1 MGADPNT
8 LSAGDS
14 KMNVL
19 MVISQFRPIIG
30 GAERQAELLAHALI
44 RKGVNVTIVTG
55 WWKFGT
61 PREETMNGTKIQRN
75 FSCWGMFGVKGI
87 RPLGAV
93 IYMATLAIYLLIHR
107 KEYDIIHVHQALY
120 PAFISVLVGKRFLG
134 KPVIVKTASSGMTS
148 DIRWLSRFLFG
159 RLQLKYLLKHMG
171 WLVAVSRATGQEFE
185 RIGFP
190 NSKILY
196 IPNGVEI
203 PVETKS
209 SSHPMIHAVT
219 TARMSKEKG
228 IDVLLKAWANL
239 SPDPTSLRLTIIG
252 DGPQRYEIEM
262 VAQELGIAKTIAF
275 TGWVNNVHE
284 YLQETDI
291 FVLPS
296 RTEGMSNALLEAMS
310 YGIPC
315 IATNVGG
322 NIELIRNDGDNKIVR
337 GKFIITKNGLLVNPD
352 DVEGLSQAMLYLIQ
366 NRSEREAMGN
376 KGRQYIAKNYSIDLV
391 ADKYIELYQRMVS
404 RKSLCVESV
413 EK

>member
-1 MGADPNT
+1 
-8 LSAGDS
+8 
-14 KMNVL
+14 MNVL
-19 MVISQFRPIIG
+19 MVISQLRPIVG

-44 RKGVNVTIVTG
+44 KKGVNVTIVTG

-61 PREETMNGTKIQRN
+61 PREETMHGIEIRRN

-87 RPLGAV
+87 RPLGALT
-93 IYMATLAIYLLIHR
+93 YMITLGIYLILHR

-120 PAFISVLVGKRFLG
+120 PAFISVLMAKRFLG
-134 KPVIVKTASSGMTS
+134 KPVIVKSASSGMTS

-185 RIGFP
+185 QIGFP
-190 NSKILY
+190 SSKILY

-203 PVETKS
+203 PVGTKS
-209 SSHPMIHAVT
+209 SSHPMIHTVT

-252 DGPQRYEIEM
+252 DGPQRYEIERA
-262 VAQELGIAKTIAF
+262 AQDLGIAKTITF
-275 TGWVNNVHE
+275 TGWVNNVYE
-284 YLQETDI
+284 YLRETDI

-322 NIELIRNDGDNKIVR
+322 NSELLEGNGEHISL
-337 GKFIITKNGLLVNPD
+337 GKYAVTENGLLINPD
-352 DVEGLSQAMLYLIQ
+352 DVKGLTEAILFFMS
-366 NRSEREAMGN
+366 NREKREEIG
-376 KGRQYIAKNYSIDLV
+376 KRGRSFILENYSIDRV
-391 ADKYIELYQRMVS
+391 AERYKGLY
-404 RKSLCVESV
+404 KSILNESL
-413 EK
+413 